1 MFCLAVYHR
10 YFGTW
15 TNLFPGNPGRIYSTN
30 LCRWKIAC
38 HRPPASLPQALIEGN
53 YAGVELR
60 WTKTHKKD
68 LEWRNFLIMR
78 PQNRDLCRRKSS
90 LFNMEPFYWTILSLE
105 PNFDCWLHVIKKQ
118 KEYYKLLTMIVSI
131 EKVILMGPN
140 SVECSAKDY
149 SNDSLCL
156 RCPVPASHHSPL
168 PSTPHTYLAPQ
179 IQTVRRRFE

>member
-30 LCRWKIAC
+30 LYRWKMAC
-38 HRPPASLPQALIEGN
+38 HRLPASLPQALIEGN

-78 PQNRDLCRRKSS
+78 PQNRDQCKSS

-105 PNFDCWLHVIKKQ
+105 PNFDFWLHVIKKQ

-156 RCPVPASHHSPL
+156 RCPVLPPTTPLSP
-168 PSTPHTYLAPQ
+168 PHRTH
-179 IQTVRRRFE
+179 I